1 MNIKSKAV
9 ELRTSKFT
17 TEGGAALQKGADF
30 VKAFALGFDVEDAI
44 ALLRLDDLY
53 IESFDIS
60 DIKRLG
66 PEHLSRAIARVAG
79 KDGKTRYAIENAT
92 RTRVVLADS
101 HVHILGGFKNIQLAR
116 DAISKLVLGRQPG
129 KVHGH
134 LRAVS
139 ARMKERF

>member
-1 MNIKSKAV
+1 MICTLKVSFLA
-9 ELRTSKFT
+9 
-17 TEGGAALQKGADF
+17 
-30 VKAFALGFDVEDAI
+30 AI
-44 ALLRLDDLY
+44 AYTDDITILTGCAGF
-53 IESFDIS
+53 EIS